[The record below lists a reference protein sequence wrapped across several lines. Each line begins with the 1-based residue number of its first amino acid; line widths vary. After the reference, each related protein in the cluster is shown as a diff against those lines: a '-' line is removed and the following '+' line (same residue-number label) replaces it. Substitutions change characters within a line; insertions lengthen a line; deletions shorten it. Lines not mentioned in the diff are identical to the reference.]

1 MSKKVMEIKVFG
13 HFNPKG
19 FISFYFLL
27 MLFYFVYCCITLMSK
42 SKLEGNVM
50 FKNAFG
56 VLQKVGKALM
66 LPVAL
71 LPAAGILLA
80 LGAALQNPVLLDIAP
95 FLDNSGVA
103 KVASI
108 MQNAGGIVFGN
119 LALLF
124 AVGVAVGLAGG
135 EGVAG
140 LAAIIGYLIMN
151 VTMGTALGLTA
162 EDVNGLNYASI
173 LGVPTL
179 QTGVFGGIIVGII
192 AAALYNK
199 FYEIELPSYLGF
211 FAGKRFVPIVTAGTS
226 ILLGLLMLVIWPP
239 IQAGLNAF
247 SQNMVHA
254 NLTLSAFIFGVIERS
269 LIPFGLHHIFYS
281 PFWYEFGEYVTKAGE
296 VVRGDQRI
304 FMAQISDN
312 VQNLTAG
319 TFMTGKFPF
328 MMFGLPAAA
337 LAIYQ
342 EARPERK
349 AVVGGLMASAALTS
363 FLTGIT
369 EPIEFSFLFVAPV
382 LFGIHA
388 IFAGLSF
395 MVMHLLN
402 VKIGM
407 TFSGGL
413 IDYILFGLINPQ
425 TNAWLVIPVGLAF
438 SVIYYFGFRFAIRK
452 FNLKTPGREVA
463 EETADAADA
472 QGNELPYQILEAMG
486 GKDNIVHLD
495 ACITRLRVSVKDVK
509 HVDKDRLKQLG
520 AAGVLEVGNNIQAIF
535 GPRSETIKG
544 QMKDIMSGKKPSPA
558 TQPSAAKEVEQQIE
572 EVNPGA
578 LQNEEKANEVFVSPI
593 KGEIKPITEVPDSVF
608 SGKMM
613 GDGFAILP
621 SEGTVVSPVDGK
633 IVNVFPTKHAI
644 GIVSDGGREI
654 LIHVGIDTVNLKGQG
669 FETLVSE
676 NDRVEKGQALIKVD
690 LDFVKKNAPSIITPV
705 VFTNLKQGEK
715 VVLKKQGAVEL
726 KEENIISIE
735 K

>member
-1 MSKKVMEIKVFG
+1 
-13 HFNPKG
+13 
-19 FISFYFLL
+19 
-27 MLFYFVYCCITLMSK
+27 
-42 SKLEGNVM
+42 M

-80 LGAALQNPVLLDIAP
+80 LGAALKNPVLLDLAP
-95 FLDNSGVA
+95 FLDNNGVRM
-103 KVASI
+103 VASI
-108 MQNAGGIVFGN
+108 MQSAGDVVFGN

-151 VTMGTALGLTA
+151 VTMGTALGITA
-162 EDVNGLNYASI
+162 DDVNGLNYASI
-173 LGVPTL
+173 LGIPTL

-192 AAALYNK
+192 AAALYNR

-211 FAGKRFVPIVTAGTS
+211 FAGKRFVPIITAGTA
-226 ILLGLLMLVIWPP
+226 ILLGLLMLLIWPP
-239 IQAGLNAF
+239 IQNGLNAF

-254 NLTLSAFIFGVIERS
+254 NLTISAFVFGVIERS

-296 VVRGDQRI
+296 TVRGDQRI
-304 FMAQISDN
+304 FMAQILDN
-312 VQNLTAG
+312 VQNLNAG

-337 LAIYQ
+337 LAIYH

-349 AVVGGLMASAALTS
+349 VLVGGLMASAALTS

-369 EPIEFSFLFVAPV
+369 EPIEFSFLFVAPI

-388 IFAGLSF
+388 VFAGLSF
-395 MVMHLLN
+395 MIMHLLD

-425 TNAWLVIPVGLAF
+425 TNAWLVIPVGLVFA
-438 SVIYYFGFRFAIRK
+438 VIYYFGFRFAIRK
-452 FNLKTPGREVA
+452 FNLKTPGREVVEDEGEVSTSKA
-463 EETADAADA
+463 GD
-472 QGNELPYQILEAMG
+472 LPYNILNAMG
-486 GKDNIVHLD
+486 GKENIAHLD
-495 ACITRLRVSVKDVK
+495 ACITRLRVSVNDVK
-509 HVDKDRLKQLG
+509 SVDKEQLKKLG

-544 QMKDIMSGKKPSPA
+544 QMKDIMSGKKPVAVEKSPE
-558 TQPSAAKEVEQQIE
+558 KGVEQQIE
-572 EVNPGA
+572 EVNPKA
-578 LQNEEKANEVFVSPI
+578 LQTEHRHDDRFISPI
-593 KGEIKPITEVPDSVF
+593 KGEIKPITDVPDQVF

-613 GDGFAILP
+613 GDGFAIVP
-621 SEGTVVSPVDGK
+621 TEGTIVSPVNGK
-633 IVNVFPTKHAI
+633 VINLFPTKHAL
-644 GIVSDGGREI
+644 GLLSDSGREI
-654 LIHVGIDTVNLKGQG
+654 LIHVGIDTVKLKGEG
-669 FETLVSE
+669 FEALVSE
-676 NDRVEKGQALIKVD
+676 GDRVEAGQPLLKVD
-690 LDFVKKNAPSIITPV
+690 LEFIKSNAPSIITPI
-705 VFTNLKQGEK
+705 VFTNLVQGESVRIK
-715 VVLKKQGAVEL
+715 KAGNINLKD
-726 KEENIISIE
+726 ENVIE
-735 K
+735 IVKG